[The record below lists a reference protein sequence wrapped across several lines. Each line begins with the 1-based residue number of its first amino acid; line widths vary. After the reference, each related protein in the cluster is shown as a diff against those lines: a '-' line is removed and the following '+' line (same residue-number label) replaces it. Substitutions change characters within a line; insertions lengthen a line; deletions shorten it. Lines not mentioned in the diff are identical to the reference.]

1 MWNTGDRVL
10 AHRPP
15 GNFWYPAVIRHID
28 GQRFFVIFDD
38 GEDGFVQAKQMMKLD
53 LEIGDQVFAR
63 KPPSK
68 EYRPARI
75 IDKMADQVQVRFRN
89 GSHVWTG
96 TGTLRIQPETLK
108 KIESEEAEEAGEAEE
123 SHSWK
128 VGQRVWACWFDLFWY
143 PGIVLQIEAD
153 QVKVLFDHGSAGTM
167 APNMVRSFQVQV
179 GDRLQGRWQAGNE
192 FYDGKIDSLDGEMV
206 HIHYDDDD
214 EETTSVRLLRLK
226 RDDWLPEMPPS
237 ELAEGDR
244 ILAQWFDGFW
254 YPGIILSVEGKRVH
268 ALFDDND
275 QAYLTWDK
283 VRNLNVGVGER
294 IFCRWKGGP
303 YYLPGE
309 IIQKDGERIRVHFED
324 GQEEWTNVRLLR
336 LEQ

>member
-28 GQRFFVIFDD
+28 GHRFFVIFDD
-38 GEDGFVQAKQMMKLD
+38 GEDGFVQAKQMLQLD
-53 LEIGDQVFAR
+53 LEAGDQVFAR

-75 IDKMADQVQVRFRN
+75 VDKMADQVQVRFRN
-89 GSHVWTG
+89 GTLEWTG
-96 TGTLRIQPETLK
+96 TGALRIQPENLK
-108 KIESEEAEEAGEAEE
+108 KPEAEEVDLQETHDWKPGE
-123 SHSWK
+123 
-128 VGQRVWACWFDLFWY
+128 RVWGCWFDLFWY
-143 PGIVLQIEAD
+143 PGIVLGIDNDQI
-153 QVKVLFDHGSAGTM
+153 KVLFDHGNAGTL
-167 APNMVRSFQVQV
+167 APDMMRPFQVQV
-179 GDRLQGRWQAGNE
+179 GERVQGRWQAGNE
-192 FYDGKIDSLDGEMV
+192 FYDGKIERLDGEMV

-226 RDDWLPEMPPS
+226 RDEWLPENPPS

-244 ILAQWFDGFW
+244 ILAQWFDSFW
-254 YPGIILSVEGKRVH
+254 YPGVILAVEGKRVH
-268 ALFDDND
+268 TLFDDND

-283 VRNLNVGVGER
+283 VRQLDVEIGDRV
-294 IFCRWKGGP
+294 FCRWKGGP

-309 IIQKDGERIRVHFED
+309 ITQKKGERIRVHFED
-324 GQEEWTNVRLLR
+324 GQHEWTSVRLLR
-336 LEQ
+336 LER